1 MSSRFQKFSYVANAI
16 LFTTMAILIAMLLS
30 IKVKAE
36 KRLDKASG
44 YLRELGEQYID
55 YVVHVEQTIPLK
67 TEVTIT
73 RDIPVNIDMTV
84 NDSVLIQANIPV
96 SDSIDVPINL
106 NLNQNM
112 QVDTNFKVNNR
123 LKVLL
128 FTEIPIN
135 QTFRMTMLGKGF
147 PIDVPIEATIPLSQP
162 VYIEFPELLQI
173 TSDLRV
179 QLPVRDQMRV
189 AIKMIVPMNQKIPL
203 KLPIKQQ
210 AMVSFTTTMPIE
222 GQIPIVMDIPVKIP
236 LRDTPIKMYLDKV
249 ADELDDMLSIP

>member
-1 MSSRFQKFSYVANAI
+1 MSKRFKIFSYLANAV
-16 LFTTMAILIAMLLS
+16 LAITLIVLIVMLLG
-30 IKVKAE
+30 IKAKAE
-36 KRLDKASG
+36 KRLSKASA

-55 YVVHVEQTIPLK
+55 YVVHVDQTIPLK
-67 TEVTIT
+67 TEVNIT
-73 RDIPVNIDMTV
+73 RSIPVNINMTV

-112 QVDTNFKVNNR
+112 DVDTNFKVNNR

-135 QTFRMTMLGKGF
+135 QTFKMTMFGKGF

-173 TSDLRV
+173 TSNLRV
-179 QLPVRDQMRV
+179 KLPVRDQMRV

-203 KLPIKQQ
+203 VLPIRQQ

-236 LRDTPIKMYLDKV
+236 LRETPIKSYLDKV
-249 ADELDDMLSIP
+249 ANELDGMLSF

>member
-1 MSSRFQKFSYVANAI
+1 MSKFQKISIVANIVLFITMGSTIGI
-16 LFTTMAILIAMLLS
+16 LLM
-30 IKVKAE
+30 IKAKAE
-36 KRLDKASG
+36 KRLTNASG

-73 RDIPVNIDMTV
+73 RSIPVNIDMTV

-112 QVDTNFKVNNR
+112 KVDTNFKVNNR

-203 KLPIKQQ
+203 RLPIKQQ

-236 LRDTPIKMYLDKV
+236 LRDTPIKSYLDKV